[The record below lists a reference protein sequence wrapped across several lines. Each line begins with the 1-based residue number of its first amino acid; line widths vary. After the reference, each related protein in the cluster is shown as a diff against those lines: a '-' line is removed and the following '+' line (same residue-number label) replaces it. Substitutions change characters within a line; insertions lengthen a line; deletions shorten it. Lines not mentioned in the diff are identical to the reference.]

1 MEPAYVFSALMFHK
15 ALHFKLHYET
25 KQTAKLSYLVSRFME
40 EINP

>member
-15 ALHFKLHYET
+15 AMGKLQYET